1 MSSAGAHLTG
11 LGDADRSGTGH
22 YVQFYDDDA
31 VLLSSVGAYLL
42 EHLRRG
48 AAGIV
53 IATREH
59 LLALERACGV
69 QHVDLGE
76 ARQRGQYRAI
86 DATEMLDQLMADDWP
101 SGERFKALIEPL
113 FDNTSASYRK
123 IVAFGEMVGLLW
135 RSGRFGAA
143 IRLEELWN
151 ELRSRVPFGLYCAY
165 PLHADPTAPAK
176 LLQEVCTAHTAV
188 IVGQQYRS
196 GAAELGHVTQMIELR
211 QKTQQLEREVNAR
224 RAMQRVLVER
234 EQQLTEFLEHAP
246 LPIHSVGADG
256 TVTWANQAELS
267 LLGYERSEHIG
278 HPAAKFYVDPT
289 VIDDMLTRLY
299 AGEMVQG
306 LPAQLRCKDNTV
318 RHVLIDANALVQDG
332 HFLQSRCF
340 VRDVTATREMN
351 RAQALLAA
359 IVNGSDDA
367 IVSKSLDGI
376 ISSWNLG
383 AERLF
388 GYSAAEAIGQPI
400 TIIIPPELHD
410 QEREILARLRRGE
423 RLEHLE
429 TVRVTKD
436 GRRIDISLTVSPVRD
451 HSGTIIGASKVARDI
466 SERRRLALLER
477 EASKRK
483 DEFLAMLGHEL
494 RNPLAPI
501 ANGAVLLRQL
511 AGTEP
516 RLQFLSE
523 MFDRQIGT
531 MRRLLD
537 DLLDVSRI
545 TQGKIHF
552 QREPVDM
559 RLAIEAAVEMSRPL
573 MEERRHGLELKV
585 ADGPLW
591 VLGDATRLAQ
601 AIGNLLNNAC
611 KYTPEGGRI
620 ALEASLRDGWVQL
633 QVRDNGV
640 GIPETLLPQIFD
652 LFVQADHSVRR
663 SLGGLGVG
671 LTLVRGIAREHGGS
685 VSAYSA
691 GLGEGSLF
699 TLRLPQL
706 AAAQVPVMA
715 EATARSA

>member
-1 MSSAGAHLTG
+1 MSSVGAYLAES
-11 LGDADRSGTGH
+11 GDADHRAVDH

-42 EHLRRG
+42 EHLRQG

-59 LLALERACGV
+59 LVALERACAV
-69 QHVDLGE
+69 QQVDLSE
-76 ARQRGQYRAI
+76 ARSRGQYRSI
-86 DATEMLDQLMADDWP
+86 DATEMLDRLTPDGWP
-101 SGERFKALIEPL
+101 SRERFKTLIEPL
-113 FDNTSASYRK
+113 FEKTSASYSK

-165 PLHADPTAPAK
+165 PLAADPAAPVK
-176 LLQEVCTAHTAV
+176 LLRDVCAAHTAV
-188 IVGQQYRS
+188 IVGEQHRTDATGTDY
-196 GAAELGHVTQMIELR
+196 ATQMIEL
-211 QKTQQLEREVNAR
+211 QHKAAQLEREVNAR
-224 RAMQRVLVER
+224 RAMQRVLAER

-256 TVTWANQAELS
+256 SITWANQAELS
-267 LLGYERSEHIG
+267 LLGYERSEYVG
-278 HPAAKFYVDPT
+278 HPAAKFYVDPG

-306 LPAQLRCKDNTV
+306 LPAQLRCKDDTV
-318 RHVLIDANALVQDG
+318 RHVLIDANALLQDG
-332 HFLQSRCF
+332 RFLQSRCF
-340 VRDVTATREMN
+340 LRDVTAARQMSQ
-351 RAQALLAA
+351 AQALLAA

-376 ISSWNLG
+376 ISSWNPG

-400 TIIIPPELHD
+400 TMLVPPELRE

-423 RLEHLE
+423 RIEHLE
-429 TVRVTKD
+429 TVRVAKD
-436 GRRIDISLTVSPVRD
+436 GRRIDVSLTVSPVRD

-466 SERRRLALLER
+466 SERNRRAMLER
-477 EASKRK
+477 EAGKRK

-545 TQGKIHF
+545 TQGKILF
-552 QREPVDM
+552 QREPVDI
-559 RLAIEAAVEMSRPL
+559 RSAIEAAIEMSRPL
-573 MEERRHGLELKV
+573 IEERRQGLEVKV
-585 ADGPLW
+585 ADEPLW
-591 VLGDATRLAQ
+591 ILGDATRLAQ
-601 AIGNLLNNAC
+601 ALGNLLNNAC

-620 ALEASLRDGWVQL
+620 ALEASPRDGWVEVQIL
-633 QVRDNGV
+633 DNGV
-640 GIPETLLPQIFD
+640 GIPEALLPQIFD

-663 SLGGLGVG
+663 SVGGLGVG
-671 LTLVRGIAREHGGS
+671 LTLVRGIAQQHGGS
-685 VSAYSA
+685 VSAYSG
-691 GLGEGSLF
+691 GLGLGSLF

-706 AAAQVPVMA
+706 ATTQVPVA
-715 EATARSA
+715 ANAAVRLA